1 MQPHTTGTAATKG
14 RLADTPTSSSPRE
27 RVVGVLAISLFASLV
42 IQNAVVIAAGSPSY
56 AAPMTEVLAFHA
68 EHRLAVAVAV
78 GLEALNLPLLLGFL
92 TGLHGLVE
100 HRGRGGAD
108 WSRLA
113 VLAGATLAAAL
124 ASYAVL
130 WVGTTLAADG
140 LTESSPAFELA
151 WRMHAAA
158 FALSLPALGTV
169 FIGASLAAHAGGLTP
184 PWTRL
189 VGLTGG
195 SLLIAAGAGTL
206 AIADGSAILFLG
218 MPGFIAWFAWLL
230 VAGVRLVRAG
240 SR

>member
-1 MQPHTTGTAATKG
+1 MQSHAPGTATTKD
-14 RLADTPTSSSPRE
+14 RPTDEPPSSPRE
-27 RVVGVLAISLFASLV
+27 RVVGMLAISLFTSLV

-68 EHRLAVAVAV
+68 QRQSAVAVAV
-78 GLEALNLPLLLGFL
+78 GLEAVNLPLLLGLL
-92 TGLHGLVE
+92 TGLHGLVKR
-100 HRGRGGAD
+100 RGRGGAD

-113 VLAGATLAAAL
+113 MVAGATLATAL

-140 LTESSPAFELA
+140 LTAPNPAFELA

-169 FIGASLAAHAGGLTP
+169 FIGAALAAHAGGLTP
-184 PWTRL
+184 PWMRL
-189 VGLTGG
+189 LGITGG
-195 SLLIAAGAGTL
+195 SLLIADGTGTL
-206 AIADGSAILFLG
+206 AIADGSAVLFLG
-218 MPGFIAWFAWLL
+218 MPGFFAWFAWLL
-230 VAGVRLVRAG
+230 VTGVRLIRAG

>member
-14 RLADTPTSSSPRE
+14 RLADPHTSSSSRE
-27 RVVGVLAISLFASLV
+27 RVVGVLAVSLFASLV
-42 IQNAVVIAAGSPSY
+42 VQNAVVIAAGAPSY

-68 EHRLAVAVAV
+68 QHRPAVAGAV

-92 TGLHGLVE
+92 TGLHGLVK
-100 HRGRGGAD
+100 HRERGGAD

-113 VLAGATLAAAL
+113 MLAGATLATAL

-140 LTESSPAFELA
+140 LTQSSPAFELA

-169 FIGASLAAHAGGLTP
+169 FIGASLAAHSGGVTP
-184 PWTRL
+184 RWTRWL
-189 VGLTGG
+189 GLTGG

-218 MPGFIAWFAWLL
+218 MPGFFAWFAWLL